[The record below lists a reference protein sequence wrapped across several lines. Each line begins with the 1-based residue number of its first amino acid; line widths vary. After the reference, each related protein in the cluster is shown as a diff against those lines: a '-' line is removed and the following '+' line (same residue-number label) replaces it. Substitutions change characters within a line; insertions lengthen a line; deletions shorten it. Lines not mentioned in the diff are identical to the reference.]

1 MLAAVACRPLLA
13 GTLSELLYAV
23 GFRSIAKAIFDEVDE
38 FLCLRVLVLPCRQ
51 LNSIE

>member
-13 GTLSELLYAV
+13 GALSELLYAV
-23 GFRSIAKAIFDEVDE
+23 VFRSIAKAVLDEADE
-38 FLCLRVLVLPCRQ
+38 FLRLRVLVLSCRQ